1 MNITG
6 PVYDMLSGS
15 WSTTL
20 HDHLLLL
27 WRPWRRR
34 GSHQCAPTS
43 ALRWLTAERAIYE
56 PLPEALIQLRDR
68 EVDSPELAGFEG
80 WLRRHPI
87 LRARAARSISVGGSA
102 HSPRRG
108 EIFVVRFNLLLTP
121 SEQPLG
127 AFEGSGSD
135 MVARWALSVLDHY
148 ALPYD
153 PKAQYWKRSRDEIL
167 ALYRPDDEPIDWHA
181 VAERLRSTGRPVP
194 DDLFDQPTR

>member
-1 MNITG
+1 
-6 PVYDMLSGS
+6 
-15 WSTTL
+15 
-20 HDHLLLL
+20 
-27 WRPWRRR
+27 
-34 GSHQCAPTS
+34 
-43 ALRWLTAERAIYE
+43 AERVIHE
-56 PLPEALIQLRDR
+56 PLPEFSSSFEI

-87 LRARAARSISVGGSA
+87 YVRAPGQKYLGWGIRTF
-102 HSPRRG
+102 PERRG

-135 MVARWALSVLDHY
+135 MVAWVFSVLDHY